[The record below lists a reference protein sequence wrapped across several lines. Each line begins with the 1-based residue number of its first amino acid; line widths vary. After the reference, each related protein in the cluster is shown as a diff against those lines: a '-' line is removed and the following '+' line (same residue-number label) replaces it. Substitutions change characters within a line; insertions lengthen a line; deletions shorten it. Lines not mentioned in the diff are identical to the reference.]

1 MGFIVSVSITLFPVG
16 NKVGIIAQYTQ
27 TRCQAVLKD
36 CYWSVTSGPLT
47 ITMEHPPQ
55 MQQPQQPLQQP
66 PQQSLQ
72 PQYAAQP
79 GVTVVTQNPPG
90 EGYKLKA
97 AALKQLKGLSV
108 TQVVMGAFCILFGII
123 LIPVEL
129 STYNAWISVIG
140 YGIWSG
146 VYFVLVGGIGLGAV
160 KHNTGGWITS
170 TMVLNIISSA
180 LFFLPL
186 ISMASTGVGLNA
198 SARCGGYY
206 YYISCSATKAALAL
220 NILLVLI
227 SLAELVITI
236 WSAVLCCGAVCSCCL
251 PTRSNHY
258 VQYAAPA
265 LQTQQQYVVYPGTV
279 PAYQVNMGG
288 YQVTTAGQ
296 VPTAPT
302 LVHQQP
308 PVGYSS
314 QPQQPPA
321 YYDIGQTTPH
331 QNFQPANYP
340 NNPK

>member
-1 MGFIVSVSITLFPVG
+1 MTSSIDYFIADQISPFI
-16 NKVGIIAQYTQ
+16 
-27 TRCQAVLKD
+27 
-36 CYWSVTSGPLT
+36 CYSAIERSEYSQESVTSEPLI
-47 ITMEHPPQ
+47 ITMEQPPQ

-66 PQQSLQ
+66 PQQLLQ

-79 GVTVVTQNPPG
+79 GVTIVTQNPPG
-90 EGYKLKA
+90 EGYKLRA
-97 AALKQLKGLSV
+97 TALKQLKGLSI
-108 TQVVMGAFCILFGII
+108 TQVVMGALCILFGII

-129 STYNAWISVIG
+129 GTYTGWLSISG

-160 KHNTGGWITS
+160 KHNTSGWITA

-198 SARCGGYY
+198 SYSCGSYY
-206 YYISCSATKAALAL
+206 YYGSCSAINAALSL
-220 NILLVLI
+220 NVFLVLI

-251 PTRSNHY
+251 PTRSNHH

-288 YQVTTAGQ
+288 YQVTTASQ

-308 PVGYSS
+308 PVGNSA

-321 YYDIGQTTPH
+321 YYDIGQTPSN
-331 QNFQPANYP
+331 QNFQPSNYP